1 MFGVVL
7 WAAAISS
14 VIGASY
20 TSVSF
25 LKKLSP
31 TIVFVAVQQPP
42 VTLLIFAGAL
52 NGLILPIGFGVLWA
66 AARRRDLLG
75 GYRLPGLRLTGRALR
90 AVDVTDALGGARTVQ
105 TGKRN
110 GRAG

>member
-25 LKKLSP
+25 LKTLSP
-31 TIVFVAVQQPP
+31 AIVFVAVQQPP

-75 GYRLPGLRLTGRALR
+75 GYRLPGLRLTGRAPPSGGCNGR
-90 AVDVTDALGGARTVQ
+90 AGRRENCTDR
-105 TGKRN
+105 KRN